1 MIKNVLKYLF
11 SWIFYNIPIKH
22 CIIFES
28 YPELTGSPWMIYQE
42 LKKRGFDKKYNLIWA
57 VESTFVSP
65 PNIHCVPFFGK
76 ISLISRFQRYF
87 YLNSAKVIIDSNRGI
102 EKINPQTYR
111 LFTRHGG
118 TLKKCDNYLNKIGRV
133 DAVLSLSKEIA
144 DLDFQ
149 ILSPQVVYN
158 RSQVLELGMP
168 ANDLIFLENKIA
180 QKKFWEKHFNCTEKK
195 SFRKVIGWMPTF
207 RQHRCGE
214 NNISTKKL
222 FPFGLPLI
230 YTIED
235 LKVLNETLAKFDIL
249 LAIQMHHAQQNF
261 FPSIS
266 FSNIILISPQIKR
279 ECQVTNAELMN
290 SFDAMITDY
299 SAAYYEYILLNRP
312 IAISIDDFE
321 EYSQKIG
328 FSIDFF
334 DIIRGQ
340 YLKSFND
347 LISFIQSL
355 SKGDDLFIEDRARS
369 LKKIHKW
376 TDNQSTKRVVDFI
389 EKNVNL

>member
-1 MIKNVLKYLF
+1 M
-11 SWIFYNIPIKH
+11 
-22 CIIFES
+22 
-28 YPELTGSPWMIYQE
+28 
-42 LKKRGFDKKYNLIWA
+42 
-57 VESTFVSP
+57 
-65 PNIHCVPFFGK
+65 
-76 ISLISRFQRYF
+76 
-87 YLNSAKVIIDSNRGI
+87 
-102 EKINPQTYR
+102 
-111 LFTRHGG
+111 
-118 TLKKCDNYLNKIGRV
+118 
-133 DAVLSLSKEIA
+133 
-144 DLDFQ
+144 
-149 ILSPQVVYN
+149 
-158 RSQVLELGMP
+158 
-168 ANDLIFLENKIA
+168 
-180 QKKFWEKHFNCTEKK
+180 
-195 SFRKVIGWMPTF
+195 
-207 RQHRCGE
+207 
-214 NNISTKKL
+214 
-222 FPFGLPLI
+222 PLI

-312 IAISIDDFE
+312 IAISIDDLE

>member
-1 MIKNVLKYLF
+1 MEQLF
-11 SWIFYNIPIKH
+11 
-22 CIIFES
+22 
-28 YPELTGSPWMIYQE
+28 
-42 LKKRGFDKKYNLIWA
+42 
-57 VESTFVSP
+57 
-65 PNIHCVPFFGK
+65 
-76 ISLISRFQRYF
+76 
-87 YLNSAKVIIDSNRGI
+87 
-102 EKINPQTYR
+102 
-111 LFTRHGG
+111 
-118 TLKKCDNYLNKIGRV
+118 
-133 DAVLSLSKEIA
+133 
-144 DLDFQ
+144 
-149 ILSPQVVYN
+149 
-158 RSQVLELGMP
+158 
-168 ANDLIFLENKIA
+168 
-180 QKKFWEKHFNCTEKK
+180 
-195 SFRKVIGWMPTF
+195 
-207 RQHRCGE
+207 
-214 NNISTKKL
+214 
-222 FPFGLPLI
+222 
-230 YTIED
+230 
-235 LKVLNETLAKFDIL
+235 
-249 LAIQMHHAQQNF
+249 QMHHAQQNF

-312 IAISIDDFE
+312 IAISIDDLE